1 MSSSSTPKP
10 FTVAIVGGGI
20 AGLSL
25 AIALHHRNIPVKIY
39 EQAAAFSEVGA
50 GVSFGPNAVEAMK
63 LCHGGIY
70 DAYAKVC
77 TRNLWP
83 SKQKVWFDYLDGYTH
98 SEEEYNTSSD
108 GNETKRQNIAFTI
121 VNGLGQT
128 GVHRARF
135 LDEMVKLIPEEI
147 AQFNKRLE
155 DIEEVSSGKL
165 VLKFTD
171 GVKEEADV
179 VIGCDGIK
187 SRVRQI
193 LVGEDHPSANPVFT
207 QKYAYRGLV
216 PMDQAIEAIGEELA
230 SNACMHMGPNNHML
244 TFPVNV
250 GKTLNIVAF
259 HTTPDSWKEYPRLT
273 REGTREEALRDFAGY
288 GPNVTKLLKLCEPK
302 LNIWAIFDLAN
313 PVPTFTKRRL
323 AISGD
328 AAHATSP
335 HHGAGAGFCLED
347 TAVLAALLADPRVQT
362 HADLEVALSTF
373 DKSRRER
380 TQWLVES
387 SRFIGDCYEWRA
399 DGVGRDFKKIE
410 ETIIRRNAV
419 IAEVNVGG
427 MCREA
432 EEELGRRLDNHGEKA
447 AL

>member
-1 MSSSSTPKP
+1 MSSPSTAKN
-10 FTVAIVGGGI
+10 FHVAIVGGGI

-25 AIALHHRNIPVKIY
+25 AIALHHRGISLTIY

-63 LCHGGIY
+63 LCHPGIHQ
-70 DAYAKVC
+70 AFTKVC

-83 SKQKVWFDYLDGYTH
+83 SKEKVWFDYLDGYTH
-98 SEEEYNTSSD
+98 SETEYSASSD
-108 GNETKRQNIAFTI
+108 GKEAKRQKIAFTI
-121 VNGLGQT
+121 TNSLGQT
-128 GVHRARF
+128 GVHRAHF
-135 LDEMVKLIPEEI
+135 LDEMVKLLP
-147 AQFNKRLE
+147 AGVAKFDKRLE
-155 DIEEVSSGKL
+155 QIEERASDGKL
-165 VLKFTD
+165 VLAFAD
-171 GVKEEADV
+171 GEKDEADV

-216 PMDQAIEAIGEELA
+216 PMDKAIEAIGEELA
-230 SNACMHMGPNNHML
+230 SNSCMHMGPNNHML
-244 TFPVNV
+244 TFPVNA

-259 HTTPDSWKEYPRLT
+259 HTTPDPWKEYPRLT

-313 PVPTFTKRRL
+313 PVPTFYKGRL

-347 TAVLAALLADPRVQT
+347 TAVIATLLSDPQVQT
-362 HADLEVALSTF
+362 HKDLETALSVF
-373 DKSRRER
+373 DGSRRER

-399 DGVGRDFKKIE
+399 EGVGNDFTKIE
-410 ETIIRRNAV
+410 QAINYRNGIITDAD
-419 IAEVNVGG
+419 VGE
-427 MCREA
+427 MCRDA
-432 EEELGRRLDNHGEKA
+432 GAILRRRLDGAKKA
-447 AL
+447 SL